1 MKGLLNFTPPS
12 KSVSAV
18 IRDWKCLNLT
28 FVNGINMEIVYST
41 LNVFK
46 DMKIEFV
53 IKKIVKSEI
62 VCTDLLKL
70 VDTILSKNSVSLV
83 NIGMP
88 V

>member
-1 MKGLLNFTPPS
+1 
-12 KSVSAV
+12 
-18 IRDWKCLNLT
+18 
-28 FVNGINMEIVYST
+28 MEIVYST

-62 VCTDLLKL
+62 VCTDILKL